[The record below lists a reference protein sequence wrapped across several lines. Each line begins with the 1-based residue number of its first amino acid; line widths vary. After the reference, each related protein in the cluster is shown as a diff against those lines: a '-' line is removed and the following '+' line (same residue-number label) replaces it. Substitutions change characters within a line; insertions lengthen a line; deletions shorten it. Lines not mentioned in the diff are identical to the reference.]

1 MEISVQILGD
11 PAVLVT
17 GQAKP
22 VSVKSLGRVV
32 IFLALL
38 RGASVD
44 RVEMAAALWP
54 GELPDVSANRL
65 RVSLNRVRGLLGHHL
80 DTDRERVRLSGIAI
94 QVDVWEAEDR
104 LREILDEVDHKHQL
118 AMLAGAVGELQNR
131 GWRQFLGL
139 DRGGSLKSWDQ
150 ICRTGL
156 SRMGELAA
164 DQRDWELVDLA
175 WRASIARGDFDR
187 VLSEQFLVAHDERGI
202 LDTGF
207 KEVRQSA
214 VALEIDLESEEFV
227 SVRNFWQKLRESDL
241 RGGGF
246 RSSHFQ
252 LLGRSMIDHVDR
264 HADLLAELMT
274 GLEVQAQ
281 MLSSPAESLELM
293 DRVQRELEVGS
304 KNWVAIEVARL
315 LCYSTLYDSQQ
326 MIAIGEGLLKYEL
339 TPHQAGRTW
348 MSLSFA
354 LFQLRRW
361 DEAFVAIRSGQKVT
375 REAGFEDRY
384 QVGLVTEGA
393 FLWHVGEVEKARA
406 IYNDFLTA
414 FDPDQSTFIGLNWA
428 IVQSNYGV
436 VELIFGDI
444 REARR
449 RVDLSFGMRDRINME
464 QSVPMLLCLM
474 GVVFGRCGDIEEGVD
489 HAVEGLKLTYWRGSS
504 REGQINLE
512 WTCGL
517 IVLGGYRLEAYSL
530 MEWVKDWRQRTGHIR
545 SVAELRF
552 EASLG
557 LDDLKGTQSLLKSDQ
572 AYREVMS
579 FTIKLLRRIQGRTC

>member
-1 MEISVQILGD
+1 
-11 PAVLVT
+11 
-17 GQAKP
+17 
-22 VSVKSLGRVV
+22 
-32 IFLALL
+32 
-38 RGASVD
+38 
-44 RVEMAAALWP
+44 
-54 GELPDVSANRL
+54 
-65 RVSLNRVRGLLGHHL
+65 
-80 DTDRERVRLSGIAI
+80 
-94 QVDVWEAEDR
+94 
-104 LREILDEVDHKHQL
+104 
-118 AMLAGAVGELQNR
+118 
-131 GWRQFLGL
+131 
-139 DRGGSLKSWDQ
+139 
-150 ICRTGL
+150 
-156 SRMGELAA
+156 MGELAA

-202 LDTGF
+202 LDAGF

-214 VALEIDLESEEFV
+214 VGLEIDLESEEFV
-227 SVRNFWQKLRESDL
+227 AVRNFWQKLRESDL

-281 MLSSPAESLELM
+281 MLSSPAESLELL

-393 FLWHVGEVEKARA
+393 FLWHVGEAEKARV
-406 IYNDFLTA
+406 IYDDFLSA

-436 VELIFGDI
+436 VELVFGDI
-444 REARR
+444 QEARR

-464 QSVPMLLCLM
+464 QSIPMLLCLM
-474 GVVFGRCGDIEEGVD
+474 GVVYGRCGDIEEGVD

-517 IVLGGYRLEAYSL
+517 LVLGGFRMEAFSL
-530 MEWVKDWRQRTGHIR
+530 MEWIKDWRQRTGHFR

-557 LDDLKGTQSLLKSDQ
+557 LDDLKGAQSLLSSDQ